1 MLWCPVYVQ
10 HTYSRDLCRRRER
23 GGGWGGH
30 LQNQAVLPD
39 ILTSSCVCVLSP
51 WKLGLSSTWR
61 VLNHSP
67 LSQTRGWCCEYG
79 SVRSASPSRCIVSH
93 CGREQ
98 PSFLRVRRSFAGLLY
113 FLCLLRRSVVGVRRR
128 LATSAAWRC
137 WWFSCGCGGSE
148 HLWRSVNGPC
158 WGCLPLSVIVGHSVW
173 GGGWAAGRWRLGRWW
188 TELTSRWVSALWGL
202 IRSDFVL
209 YDDRRAKDGGRLR
222 LWRPRG
228 GRGDPDG
235 GGRPRGVR
243 LRTRAV
249 CVMEV
254 YC

>member
-10 HTYSRDLCRRRER
+10 GMYSRDLYWRGARRTFAEPSCSSRHT
-23 GGGWGGH
+23 H
-30 LQNQAVLPD
+30 L
-39 ILTSSCVCVLSP
+39 
-51 WKLGLSSTWR
+51 KLRLRLVTLETWSQ
-61 VLNHSP
+61 LNLASVKSLSP

-98 PSFLRVRRSFAGLLY
+98 PSFLGVRRSFAGLLH
-113 FLCLLRRSVVGVRRR
+113 FLCLLRWSVVGVRRR
-128 LATSAAWRC
+128 LATSAAWRR

-158 WGCLPLSVIVGHSVW
+158 WGCSPLSVIVGHSVW
-173 GGGWAAGRWRLGRWW
+173 GGGWAAGRRRLGRWW
-188 TELTSRWVSALWGL
+188 TELTGRWVSALWGL

-209 YDDRRAKDGGRLR
+209 YDDRRAKDGGVLR
-222 LWRPRG
+222 LWRQRG

-249 CVMEV
+249 CVVEV
-254 YC
+254 YR